1 MEGQQAGGTRVR
13 MEEAEV
19 YVTQG
24 WDAREGNLDFLLCVM
39 VSLECFQQGSD
50 PNWIL

>member
-1 MEGQQAGGTRVR
+1 MEGQQASGTGVR

-19 YVTQG
+19 YITQI
-24 WDAREGNLDFLLCVM
+24 WDAREGNLYFLLCVM
-39 VSLECFQQGSD
+39 VSLECFEQGSD